1 MVIRE
6 DGFKQEQIEIV
17 RRKYYE
23 MLSFRNTLSKTLKLI
38 IYFGVILFPD
48 TNNPFDISKRPI

>member
-6 DGFKQEQIEIV
+6 DGFKQAQIEIV

-48 TNNPFDISKRPI
+48 TNNAFDISKRPI